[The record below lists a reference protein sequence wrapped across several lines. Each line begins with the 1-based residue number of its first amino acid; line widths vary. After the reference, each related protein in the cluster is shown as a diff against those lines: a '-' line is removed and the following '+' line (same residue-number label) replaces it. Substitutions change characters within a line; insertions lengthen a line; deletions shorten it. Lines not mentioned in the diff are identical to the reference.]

1 MRGWRLKRHENVSE
15 ERGNGAY
22 TRERR
27 KLHKWQYLE
36 ECRRVLEERSAKTE
50 LPYLGGA
57 LK

>member
-50 LPYLGGA
+50 LPYLDS
-57 LK
+57 